1 MLNKATFQRL
11 DEAIDKVLNPS
22 KVNEGYNELV
32 QLLREGVYDD
42 AIIYWQAD
50 ANHQMYEHSK
60 TIGTPDKSLL
70 NKAINCYKRLM
81 SDGHHDFLKQRVDSM
96 QKEYD
101 EI

>member
-60 TIGTPDKSLL
+60 TIGSPDKSLL
-70 NKAINCYKRLM
+70 KKAINCYKRLM
-81 SDGHHDFLKQRVDSM
+81 SDGYHDFLKQRVDSM

-101 EI
+101 EN